1 MDRENKESR
10 CLYVGNQFEEMRQRL
25 HHIGN
30 LSNYIE
36 DLFTKLPGNLISEKQ
51 RKKMMKIMMDDED
64 LQNLLDGLKNPRPPK
79 FVLVGRTGVGKS
91 SLINAISG
99 RYLAEVSDVEIG
111 TKEAKR
117 FAYEADGHTYFEVID
132 TRGIGESETFD
143 TNAEDALKNV
153 IQSFEPDAVLFLQK
167 AAERAHI
174 DKDIQITKRLMKKA
188 AEGLP
193 LIGVITQVDELNPS
207 RIKEPDSYPPEKI
220 RLIAEKTEQLK
231 RIFAQ
236 EGMEP
241 AAILPVSS
249 YLEWTEQDGG
259 SPNIAFDG
267 RYGIEELID
276 FLEDSLDIRAAIHLS
291 LSIRLNTITERIAL
305 RFTKVFSALAGTVA
319 LSPLIAT
326 DIAVLLALQSI
337 LLMIIAFLSGR
348 ELDFK
353 TAREV
358 IVSLGGIGA
367 TGFTLRMIAQQGSK
381 FANLIVPGAGSAI
394 SASIASGGTYAIGKA
409 AMAYFLRGADESE
422 LKEIVKQAQKE
433 FETNE

>member
-1 MDRENKESR
+1 M
-10 CLYVGNQFEEMRQRL
+10 GTQFEEMRQRL

-36 DLFTKLPGNLISEKQ
+36 ELFTKLPGNLISEKQ
-51 RKKMMKIMMDDED
+51 RKKMMQIMMDDDE
-64 LQNLLDGLKNPRPPK
+64 LQNLLDGLKNPRPPR

-99 RYLAEVSDVEIG
+99 HYLAEVSEIEIG
-111 TKEAKR
+111 TTEAKR
-117 FAYEADGHTYFEVID
+117 YAYEADGHVYFEVID
-132 TRGIGESETFD
+132 TRGIGESESFD
-143 TNAEDALKNV
+143 TKAEEALKEV

-174 DKDIQITKRLMKKA
+174 DKDVEITKKIMKKA

-193 LIGVITQVDELNPS
+193 LIAVITQVDELNPS
-207 RIKEPDSYPPEKI
+207 RVKEPEKYPTEKL
-220 RLIAEKTEQLK
+220 RLIEDKITQLK
-231 RIFAQ
+231 RIFDQHDLKAS
-236 EGMEP
+236 
-241 AAILPVSS
+241 AFLPVSS
-249 YLEWTEQDGG
+249 YIEWSEDEEG
-259 SPNIAFDG
+259 SPSIEFDG
-267 RYGIEELID
+267 RFGIEDLID
-276 FLEDSLDIRAAIHLS
+276 FLEDSLDIRAAIHLG
-291 LSIRLNTITERIAL
+291 LSVRLNSISERIAL
-305 RFTKVFSALAGTVA
+305 RFIKVFTALAGTVA

-337 LLMIIAFLSGR
+337 LLMIIAYLSGR

-358 IVSLGGIGA
+358 LVSLGGIGA

-381 FANLIVPGAGSAI
+381 FANLVIPGAGSAI

-409 AMAYFLRGADESE
+409 AIAYFLRGADESD
-422 LKEIVKQAQKE
+422 LKAIAKNARVEYEKDLDSKKG
-433 FETNE
+433 